1 MERDPMND
9 AEQTLYRTR
18 LTADLGRQLDSI
30 AGLLGAGGKVAADV
44 SPDMRQ
50 ARMDAMAQQVNTR
63 DQLEKF
69 NLRRRKV
76 EAALARIDAGSYGL
90 CCECRAT
97 MDGERLDADPAEV
110 FCQECAD
117 EREAP

>member
-1 MERDPMND
+1 MNAAD
-9 AEQTLYRTR
+9 QTVYRTR
-18 LTADLGRQLDSI
+18 LGADLAQQLEAI
-30 AGLLGAGGKVAADV
+30 AGLLAATGKVAHDV

-50 ARMDAMAQQVNTR
+50 ARIDAMAQQVNTR

-76 EAALARIDAGSYGL
+76 EAALARVDAGAYGL
-90 CCECRAT
+90 CCECHANIAAA
-97 MDGERLDADPAEV
+97 RLDADPAEV

>member
-1 MERDPMND
+1 MDRTPMND
-9 AEQTLYRTR
+9 AEQTIYRAR
-18 LTADLGRQLDSI
+18 LTTDLGRQLDSI
-30 AGLLGAGGKVAADV
+30 AGLLAATGKVAPDV

-76 EAALARIDAGSYGL
+76 EAALARVDGGAYGL
-90 CCECRAT
+90 CCECHA
-97 MDGERLDADPAEV
+97 DIASERLDSDPAEV

>member
-1 MERDPMND
+1 MND
-9 AEQTLYRTR
+9 AEQTIYRAR
-18 LTADLGRQLDSI
+18 LATDLGRQLDSI
-30 AGLLGAGGKVAADV
+30 AGLLAATGKIAADV

-97 MDGERLDADPAEV
+97 MEGERLDCDPAEV

>member
-1 MERDPMND
+1 MNE
-9 AEQTLYRTR
+9 AEQTIYRTR
-18 LTADLGRQLDSI
+18 LSADLNRQLESI
-30 AGLLGAGGKVAADV
+30 AGLLGATGKVAADV

-50 ARMDAMAQQVNTR
+50 ARMDAMAQQVSIR

-76 EAALARIDAGSYGL
+76 EAALARVDAGSYGL

-97 MDGERLDADPAEV
+97 IHAERLDSDPAEV

>member
-1 MERDPMND
+1 MND
-9 AEQTLYRTR
+9 AEQTIYRAR
-18 LTADLGRQLDSI
+18 LTTDLGRQLDSI
-30 AGLLGAGGKVAADV
+30 AGLLAATGKVAPDV

-76 EAALARIDAGSYGL
+76 EAALS
-90 CCECRAT
+90 
-97 MDGERLDADPAEV
+97 DPADSLIIEGWPWV
-110 FCQECAD
+110 DQQRGLFVVLAKGVTTKKIQRAQ
-117 EREAP
+117 REKQATK

>member
-1 MERDPMND
+1 MNA
-9 AEQTLYRTR
+9 AEQTDYRTR
-18 LTADLGRQLDSI
+18 LAADLAQQLDSI
-30 AGLLGAGGKVAADV
+30 AGLLAATGKVAQDV

-76 EAALARIDAGSYGL
+76 EAALARVDAGAYGL
-90 CCECRAT
+90 CCECQAEIG
-97 MDGERLDADPAEV
+97 GERLDADPAEV